1 MMHTDAR
8 TPELAVVAALIDI
21 CTPIREDL
29 LAP

>member
-1 MMHTDAR
+1 MVHSDAR

-21 CTPIREDL
+21 CTAIREDR